1 MRANVPTILETED
14 ELRKRLLAESRKRL
28 RTRILA
34 MLMLKTG
41 QQSTKEG
48 VADALGVHRHTVA
61 RWLEKYRKGGIEELV
76 TIRTRPNRKR
86 VVPNTVMRRLEAE
99 LRENPEQFSSFR
111 DVQAWIRAQ
120 FEMDVKYKTVYRLV
134 RYELGIRIGNHT
146 AAPAAVAP
154 TDDDLRDRSAPG
166 GSLAGILRSAARFI
180 NDNRSSPAE
189 VSAAVDVLA
198 SIVRSNG
205 SLTDTNRDRA
215 LTQVSRLQADLESG
229 ASSITE
235 TVESLRQLAGHVG
248 ADDLASESLAEAP
261 TNLHAQRREA
271 DRPPSQPRRS
281 TGSETGTG
289 QRSAS

>member
-1 MRANVPTILETED
+1 MRANVPTILESED
-14 ELRKRLLAESRKRL
+14 ELRRRLLAEGRKRL

-41 QQSTKEG
+41 QQATKEG

-86 VVPNTVMRRLEAE
+86 VVPATVMRRLEAE
-99 LRENPEQFSSFR
+99 LKGNPEQFSSFR
-111 DVQAWIRAQ
+111 DVQDWIRARYDL
-120 FEMDVKYKTVYRLV
+120 DVKYKTVYRLV

-146 AAPAAVAP
+146 AAPARAAP
-154 TDDDLRDRSAPG
+154 MNDDLGDSPVAN

-205 SLTDTNRDRA
+205 SLTDTHRDRA
-215 LTQVSRLQADLESG
+215 LTQVSRLRADLESG

-235 TVESLRQLAGHVG
+235 TVESLQELAGQVG
-248 ADDLASESLAEAP
+248 TEDPSSESRAGATADRHL
-261 TNLHAQRREA
+261 QRREA
-271 DRPPSQPRRS
+271 DRPPSQPSRS
-281 TGSETGTG
+281 TGRETGSG
-289 QRSAS
+289 QRSTG